1 MPDFVKLI
9 IFSFLFFI
17 CSIKCRTPGNW
28 VCQIC
33 SNLRSWN
40 DPPAPHYFLKF
51 SGLFLLNMLNEL
63 IYSEWIFPCIR
74 RQESR
79 SHCWIRELIKHGPYS
94 KSILL
99 QLQEWSSP

>member
-1 MPDFVKLI
+1 MPDFVQL
-9 IFSFLFFI
+9 IFSFLLFI

-40 DPPAPHYFLKF
+40 DPPSPHTIFFFFFLKK

-63 IYSEWIFPCIR
+63 IYSEWIFSLHKKAR
-74 RQESR
+74 
-79 SHCWIRELIKHGPYS
+79 IKEP
-94 KSILL
+94 LL
-99 QLQEWSSP
+99 DP

>member
-1 MPDFVKLI
+1 MPDFVQL
-9 IFSFLFFI
+9 IFSFLLFI

-40 DPPAPHYFLKF
+40 DPPSPHTIFFFKKKK

-63 IYSEWIFPCIR
+63 IYSEWIFSLHKKAR
-74 RQESR
+74 
-79 SHCWIRELIKHGPYS
+79 IKEP
-94 KSILL
+94 LL
-99 QLQEWSSP
+99 DP